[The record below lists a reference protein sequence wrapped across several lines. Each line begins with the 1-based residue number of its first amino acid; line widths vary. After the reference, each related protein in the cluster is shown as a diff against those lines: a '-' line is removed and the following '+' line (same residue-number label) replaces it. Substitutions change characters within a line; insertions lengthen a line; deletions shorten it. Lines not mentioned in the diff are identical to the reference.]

1 MSLRLIR
8 AFHLLLAYDLH
19 TLYFL
24 DAMLDVLIA
33 LSGSSPGECWAF
45 RGSQGSV
52 VISLSSTVSVMAV
65 SLEHIP
71 ASLAPDGSI
80 TSAPRDVQ
88 IFGLN
93 SVDDENPVD
102 LVSPLQPGLT

>member
-1 MSLRLIR
+1 
-8 AFHLLLAYDLH
+8 
-19 TLYFL
+19 
-24 DAMLDVLIA
+24 MLDVLIA

-102 LVSPLQPGLT
+102 LVSSLLSLQPGLT